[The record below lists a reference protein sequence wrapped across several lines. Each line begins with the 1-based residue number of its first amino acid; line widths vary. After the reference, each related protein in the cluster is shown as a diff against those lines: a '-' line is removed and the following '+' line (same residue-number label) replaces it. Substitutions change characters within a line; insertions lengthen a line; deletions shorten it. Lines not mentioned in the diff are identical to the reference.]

1 MWYKRAADQ
10 GFVESMYRT
19 GRCYENGYGVAID
32 EFAAF
37 KYFKLAAEAGNVIA
51 QCSVGAC

>member
-10 GFVESMYRT
+10 GFVESMYST